1 MFDCNTFIRR
11 MGWTQ
16 KDLAQKLDVGTSTVG
31 MWCVGKSTPAYS
43 VMIELFK
50 LGMTPEEMHEVFAAW
65 NETELDSYLIE
76 ITRDILGYKDENGET
91 VVTPDTVQD
100 RNIRRTVKFAKE

>member
-50 LGMTPEEMHEVFAAW
+50 LGMTPEEMFGAEIAKIFGTPPRESDEVFERRVKAALL
-65 NETELDSYLIE
+65 NLLNPSKT
-76 ITRDILGYKDENGET
+76 
-91 VVTPDTVQD
+91 QQ
-100 RNIRRTVKFAKE
+100 